1 MDNNSNYIS
10 KYWNEIINEYNKLLR
25 RRFIIKKYN
34 SNLNKGATDEQIKMV
49 EQIIGFPFPSELAE
63 LFKCNNG
70 NATNFKENVYLG
82 AILGLQFIPLDVVIR
97 TWTEWCEF
105 TDEKGL
111 DTYCTSIDKGQIK
124 CLYAN
129 KRWIPFASDG
139 CGNHIG
145 IDLDPDVNGTVG
157 QVINFGCD
165 ENNKLVFAK
174 NLNSFLELMIN
185 IIKSNDFKLVK
196 KIGEDAQFYLG
207 NGDKGIHVID
217 YLKKKLSNN

>member
-1 MDNNSNYIS
+1 MDNNLNCIS
-10 KYWNEIINEYNKLLR
+10 ENWNTIINEYNKLLR
-25 RRFIIKKYN
+25 RHFIIKKYN
-34 SNLNKGATDEQIKMV
+34 RNLNKGATDEQIKMA
-49 EQIIGFPFPSELAE
+49 EQIIGVTFPSELAE

-82 AILGLQFIPLDVVIR
+82 AILGLQFIPLDVLIR
-97 TWTEWCEF
+97 TWSEWCEF

-111 DTYCTSIDKGQIK
+111 DTYCTSIVKGQIK

-139 CGNHIG
+139 WGNHIG
-145 IDLDPDVNGTVG
+145 IDLDPDLNGTVG
-157 QVINFGCD
+157 QVINFGRD

-174 NLNSFLELMIN
+174 NLNGFLELMIN
-185 IIKSNDFKLVK
+185 IIKSNDFKLIK
-196 KIGEDAQFYLG
+196 KMGEDAQFYLG

-217 YLKKKLSNN
+217 YLKKTLNNN